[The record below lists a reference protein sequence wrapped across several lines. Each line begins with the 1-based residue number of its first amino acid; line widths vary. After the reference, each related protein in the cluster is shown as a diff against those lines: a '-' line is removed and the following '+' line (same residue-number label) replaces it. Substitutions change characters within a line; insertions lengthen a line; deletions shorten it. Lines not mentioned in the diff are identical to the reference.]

1 MDGDLLPSA
10 CFTYTKSFVA
20 FERHRTPVQNEQ
32 KHYGWENAQRTCA
45 HEYLLPAILQSLP
58 LGKGLRILDLGCGNG
73 FVAGHLANLGHH
85 VVGVDASGDGIEIAR
100 AKYLNAKFH
109 VASLYDDALKAA
121 VGYEYQVVISSEVIE
136 HLYWPKVLLRR
147 AHDALAVGGRLIVT
161 TPYHGYLKNLALSL
175 VGGWDKHF
183 DVAWDGGHIKFFSN
197 ATLSSLMAEA
207 GFVRLGFR
215 GAGRFPGLWKSMIMQ
230 GEKG

>member
-1 MDGDLLPSA
+1 
-10 CFTYTKSFVA
+10 
-20 FERHRTPVQNEQ
+20 
-32 KHYGWENAQRTCA
+32 
-45 HEYLLPAILQSLP
+45 LPAILQSLP